1 MAETGPRQS
10 QDEKRGLVSRFLKIF
25 SDVRPGEA
33 ATMLI
38 LLFDI
43 FLLLTSYYII
53 KVVRDP
59 LVLVSAEQDLQILL
73 KSNLPGWLI
82 KIIQDRD
89 FQGPQ
94 LKALGAACQALLLI
108 GFIPLYSWFASRVRR
123 FYFLIGVTGFFICNI
138 ILFYFLSL
146 ARVPF
151 LGFAFYVWV
160 GIFNNSMVAQ
170 FWSFSNDIY
179 TKSEGD
185 RLFPVIAIGAP
196 AGAII
201 GSKIAER
208 LKFWPPFQTILITAG
223 LLVVFLVLSLV
234 VHIRESRQGKREQ
247 VPVASKEEPMK
258 KGGGFKFV
266 LRNPYILL
274 IGFLLLS
281 LNIVNTS
288 GEFILSNFVMI
299 KARAITPDPDSMSSM
314 VQGFYGNFQFI
325 SSIIAF
331 LLQAFLVSRIV
342 KYTGIKGVILILP
355 ILSFGAYGVIGLGAG
370 LAVVRALKLAENSTD
385 YSIMNTGK
393 AMLWLPTTRE
403 EKYKGKQTVDTFF
416 VRFGDFVAGIL
427 FIAGTTVLGLGVRKV
442 AGVNLIIVGVWLVL
456 TFLVLRYH
464 SRLVAQKTGET
475 R

>member
-10 QDEKRGLVSRFLKIF
+10 QDEERGLTARFLKIF
-25 SDVRPGEA
+25 SDVRPGET
-33 ATMLI
+33 ATALI
-38 LLFDI
+38 LLLDI
-43 FLLLTSYYII
+43 FLLLASYYII

-82 KIIQDRD
+82 KIIQERN

-108 GFIPLYSWFASRVRR
+108 GFIPLYSWFASRVGR
-123 FYFLIGVTGFFICNI
+123 FYFLIGVTGFFISNI
-138 ILFYFLSL
+138 LLFYFLSL
-146 ARVPF
+146 AKVPF
-151 LGFAFYVWV
+151 LGFAFYIWV

-170 FWSFSNDIY
+170 FWSFANDIY
-179 TKSEGD
+179 TKSQGD
-185 RLFPVIAIGAP
+185 RLFPVIAIGAT
-196 AGAII
+196 AGAPI
-201 GSKIAER
+201 GSLIAER
-208 LKFWPPFQTILITAG
+208 LKYWPPFQTILLTAG
-223 LLVVFLVLSLV
+223 LLVIFLVLSIV
-234 VHIRESRQGKREQ
+234 VHRREAHSGTRK
-247 VPVASKEEPMK
+247 VAAVTSQEEPMK
-258 KGGGFKFV
+258 KGGGFKYVF
-266 LRNPYILL
+266 RNPYILI

-281 LNIVNTS
+281 LNTVNTS

-299 KARAITPDPDSMSSM
+299 KARAVAPENMSAV
-314 VQGFYGNFQFI
+314 VQGFYGNFQLI

-416 VRFGDFVAGIL
+416 VRFGDFVAGLL

-464 SRLVAQKTGET
+464 SRLVDQKFGQSGQA
-475 R
+475 

>member
-1 MAETGPRQS
+1 MAETSPRQT
-10 QDEKRGLVSRFLKIF
+10 QDEKRGLTDRFLNIF

-43 FLLLTSYYII
+43 FLLLASYYII

-59 LVLVSAEQDLQILL
+59 LILVTAEKDLQILL
-73 KSNLPGWLI
+73 KFNIPGWLI
-82 KIIQDRD
+82 KIIRERD

-94 LKALGAACQALLLI
+94 LKAFGAACQALLLI
-108 GFIPLYSWFASRVRR
+108 GFIPLYSWFASRVKR
-123 FYFLIGVTGFFICNI
+123 FYFLIGVTGFFISNI
-138 ILFYFLSL
+138 LLFYFLSL
-146 ARVPF
+146 ARIPF
-151 LGFAFYVWV
+151 LGFIFYVWV
-160 GIFNNSMVAQ
+160 GIFNVSMVAQ
-170 FWSFSNDIY
+170 FWSFANDIY

-185 RLFPVIAIGAP
+185 RLFPVIAIGAT
-196 AGAII
+196 AGAPI
-201 GSKIAER
+201 GSLIAER
-208 LKFWPPFQTILITAG
+208 LKSWPPFQTILFTAG
-223 LLVVFLVLSLV
+223 LLVIFLILSIV
-234 VHIRESRQGKREQ
+234 VHRREARSGKRERAA
-247 VPVASKEEPMK
+247 VVSKEEPMK

-281 LNIVNTS
+281 LNTVNTS

-299 KARAITPDPDSMSSM
+299 KARAIAPNNMIPV

-331 LLQAFLVSRIV
+331 LLQALLVSRIV
-342 KYTGIKGVILILP
+342 KYTGIKGVVLILP
-355 ILSFGAYGVIGLGAG
+355 FLAFGAYGVIGLGAG
-370 LAVVRALKLAENSTD
+370 LGVVRALKLAENSTD

-416 VRFGDFVAGIL
+416 VRFGDFLAAIL
-427 FIAGTTVLGLGVRKV
+427 FIAGTTVLGLGVRSV
-442 AGVNLIIVGVWLVL
+442 AGANLVIVIVWLVL

-464 SRLVAQKTGET
+464 SRLVAQKSGHAG
-475 R
+475 

>member
-1 MAETGPRQS
+1 MAETSPRQP
-10 QDEKRGLVSRFLKIF
+10 QDEKRGLATRFLKIF

-43 FLLLTSYYII
+43 FILLTSYYII

-59 LVLVSAEQDLQILL
+59 LVLVSAEQDLQVLL

-82 KIIQDRD
+82 KIIQERD

-94 LKALGAACQALLLI
+94 IKALGAACQALLLI

-123 FYFLIGVTGFFICNI
+123 FYFLIGVTGFFISNI

-208 LKFWPPFQTILITAG
+208 LKFWPPFQTILFTAG
-223 LLVVFLVLSLV
+223 LLAVFLVLSLV
-234 VHIRESRQGKREQ
+234 VHIRESRPGRTERA
-247 VPVASKEEPMK
+247 PVAPKEEPMK

-266 LRNPYILL
+266 FRSPYILL

-281 LNIVNTS
+281 LNTVNTS
-288 GEFILSNFVMI
+288 GEFILSDFVMI
-299 KARAITPDPDSMSSM
+299 KARAIASTAAGQSAI

-342 KYTGIKGVILILP
+342 KYTGIKGIVLILP
-355 ILSFGAYGVIGLGAG
+355 LLAFGAYGVISLGAG

-416 VRFGDFVAGIL
+416 VRSGDFVAAAL
-427 FIAGTTVLGLGVRKV
+427 FIVGTTVLGLGVRSV
-442 AGVNLIIVGVWLVL
+442 AGTNLVIVVAWLVL
-456 TFLVLRYH
+456 TFYVLRYH
-464 SRLVAQKTGET
+464 SKLVAQKSGQSG
-475 R
+475 